1 MRPTI
6 RPVTLKR
13 IIELVNFSLENSTSS
28 VSDFQNKFDL
38 SENRAKSI
46 VAESRRL
53 NLIKEDILEATEQG
67 EAFSTAAS
75 NSEWEE
81 LNRILERNSPHY
93 SSYLEVLE
101 GMDEALTKEQI
112 LERLQ
117 ASSEELKY
125 NKTGFSVLSDWGER
139 LGITQRNVF
148 TEKYYKVNEGHEI
161 NSPAEKIEKSYED
174 LQSEAGLNLKQRYVS
189 IPELREAF
197 CEKHRLPRDNFDQLL
212 TALHKANIGK
222 MELSGAPLDTQAKKS
237 DISIKRM
244 EKAED
249 GGITTTKMSSDQILR
264 GLQLENGKVYYYIAI
279 FSSLNEVQK

>member
-13 IIELVNFSLENSTSS
+13 IIELVNFSLENASKS

-53 NLIKEDILEATEQG
+53 DLIKEDSLEVTEQG
-67 EAFSTAAS
+67 EVFNTAAS
-75 NSEWEE
+75 NSEWKK
-81 LNRILERNSPHY
+81 LNRILEMNSPHY
-93 SSYLEVLE
+93 SSYLEILE
-101 GMDEALTKEQI
+101 KTDEALTKEEI

-117 ASSEELKY
+117 AGSEELKY

-148 TEKYYKVNEGHEI
+148 TEKYYKVKEEQEI
-161 NSPAEKIEKSYED
+161 SSPAEKIEKNYEY

-189 IPELREAF
+189 IPELRETF
-197 CEKHRLPRDNFDQLL
+197 CEEYRLPRDIFDQFL

-264 GLQLENGKVYYYIAI
+264 GLQLENGKVYYYLAI
-279 FSSLNEVQK
+279 FDSLNEVQK